1 MLYKYKFSQLL
12 HFSSERN
19 YKIQKYYW
27 AISTETDTIH
37 HDMPQP
43 YIGIIADDFTGAT
56 DIGNSLVRNG
66 MRCTLTVGVPDTD
79 QPIPDTD
86 ALVVALKT
94 RSVSR
99 DEAVRQ
105 SLHARSWL
113 EKQGVQVY
121 YFKYCS
127 TFDSTEEGNIGPV
140 MDALVEELGVQQTVV
155 APAFPDNFRTVYQ
168 GHLFVRD
175 RLLNESGME
184 NHPLTPMKDANLVR
198 FLGTQTAATIGLV
211 PQAVISAGV
220 EAVKVRIQ
228 ELRDQHVA
236 YVIVDTLNNSDLSVL
251 AQAVGEFPFLTGS
264 SALAE
269 HLPEVYQTMERVVL
283 RDDAAALEPTP
294 GRKLILSGSCSTATQ
309 GQVQRFLKHH
319 RGFHIDPLKLAHGSD
334 HQEEA
339 LAFVRHAFSED
350 PDALEPVLVYA
361 STDAATVLQ
370 AQEILGVD
378 AAGALVE
385 NALASLAVSLV
396 SEGVT
401 QLIVAG
407 GETSGAVVSALGV
420 RHLRLGAQIDPGVP
434 WTQTKINH
442 VSHPISIALKS
453 GNFGGQDFFTR
464 AFEVLS

>member
-1 MLYKYKFSQLL
+1 MS
-12 HFSSERN
+12 H
-19 YKIQKYYW
+19 
-27 AISTETDTIH
+27 
-37 HDMPQP
+37 P
-43 YIGIIADDFTGAT
+43 YVGIIADDFTGAT
-56 DIGNSLVRNG
+56 DIGNSFVRNG

-198 FLGTQTAATIGLV
+198 FLGTQTAATIGLI
-211 PQAVISAGV
+211 PHAAIAAGV
-220 EAVKVRIQ
+220 DATKVQIQ
-228 ELRDQHVA
+228 ELRDKNVA
-236 YVIVDTLNNSDLSVL
+236 YMIVDTLNNYDL
-251 AQAVGEFPFLTGS
+251 AVIAEAIGEFPLLTGS

-269 HLPEVYQTMERVVL
+269 HLPRVYKNMGRVVL
-283 RDDAAALEPTP
+283 RNDAATLDTTP
-294 GRKLILSGSCSTATQ
+294 GQRLILSGSCSTATQ
-309 GQVQRFLKHH
+309 GQVQRFLKKN
-319 RGFHIDPLKLAHGSD
+319 RGFHIDPLKLAYSSD
-334 HQEEA
+334 HLEEA
-339 LAFVRHAFSED
+339 LTFVQQAFSED
-350 PDALEPVLVYA
+350 PDTLEPVLVYA
-361 STDAATVLQ
+361 STDADTVLR

-407 GETSGAVVSALGV
+407 GETSGAVVAALGV

-434 WTQTKINH
+434 WTQTTINH
-442 VSHPISIALKS
+442 VPYPISIALKS
-453 GNFGGQDFFTR
+453 GNFGGEDFFTR